1 MREYSM
7 TAIAVA
13 AVLGIAGPTLAAG
26 HYGPGVTDS
35 EIKLGNTTPYSGP
48 VSSVATTAKA
58 ELAYFAMVN
67 AAGGVNGRKI
77 TFLSLD
83 DAYSPSKT
91 IEQTRKLVESD
102 DVLAIVATP
111 GTPTNMAILKYLNQ
125 KQVPNLLIGSGAT
138 VFDDPKTYPWSQPFT
153 PSVDMEG
160 RVYAR
165 YVLQAKP
172 EGKIA
177 ILYQNDDFGKGMLK
191 GFKKGLGAKA
201 ASMIVREASYEVT
214 DPTVDSQIVTLQGSG
229 ADVVM
234 EIATPKFG
242 AQAIRRVSDLGW
254 KPLQLIN
261 WASSSISGTLEPA
274 GLEKAIGL
282 LSAMVFKVPN
292 DPTWKHDKD
301 VQEYRA
307 FLKRWYPDGDPA
319 DVYIVQGYIQAQ
331 LTVMMLKAC
340 GDELTRENLMK
351 QATSFRDTSVAM
363 LMPGIKIEMRPG
375 SYAMFHQL
383 QMVQFDGKSWVRH
396 GDVISGDELK

>member
-1 MREYSM
+1 MRRSSM
-7 TAIAVA
+7 AIVA
-13 AVLGIAGPTLAAG
+13 AAALVGLAGSTFAAG
-26 HYGPGVTDS
+26 NYGPGVTDT

-58 ELAYFAMVN
+58 ELAYFAMIN

-83 DAYSPSKT
+83 DGYSPPKT

-102 DVLAIVATP
+102 NVLAIVATP
-111 GTPTNMAILKYLNQ
+111 GTPTNMATLKYLNQ
-125 KQVPNLLIGSGAT
+125 KQVPDLLIGSGAT
-138 VFDDPKTYPWSQPFT
+138 IFDDPKTYPWSQPFT

-165 YVLQAKP
+165 YVLQTKP
-172 EGKIA
+172 NGKIA

-191 GFKKGLGAKA
+191 GFKSGLGEKA
-201 ASMIVREASYEVT
+201 ASMIVKEASYEVS
-214 DPTVDSQIVTLQGSG
+214 DPTVNSQIVTLQGSG
-229 ADVVM
+229 ADVLM
-234 EIATPKFG
+234 NIATPKFG
-242 AQAIRRVSDLGW
+242 AQAIRRVADLGW

-274 GLEKAIGL
+274 GVEKAVGL
-282 LSAMVFKVPN
+282 LSAMVFKVPS
-292 DPTWKHDKD
+292 DPTWKDDKD
-301 VQEYRA
+301 VLEYRA
-307 FLKRWYPDGDPA
+307 FLKQWYPDGDPS

-340 GDELTRENLMK
+340 GDDLTRENVMK
-351 QATSFRDTSVAM
+351 QATSFHDISVPM
-363 LMPGIKIEMRPG
+363 LMPGIKIDMRPG

-383 QMVQFDGKSWVRH
+383 QMVQFDGKAWVRH
-396 GDVISGDELK
+396 GDIISGDELK